1 MKITLN
7 KKNKL
12 SGIISIE
19 IEKNDYEQKVND
31 VLKKYSK
38 TAKIPGFR
46 KGFVPIGLVKKQYGN
61 AVKVDEINK
70 LLDSSLKKYIQDE
83 KLDILGGPIP
93 HMDNDINW
101 DSEIINFDFE
111 IGYTPEF
118 KINLK
123 PKKPILKYEVKA
135 DKKMVDGQIKN
146 IQSQY
151 GKLISKPKVENN
163 SEITANF
170 NCTTDEINN
179 SSMFKTESLK
189 PSFLKRIIGLKVG
202 NELTEIGSKIFK
214 ENYELSRNLKIE
226 LEKAKNFKSEVS
238 IKIEEIN
245 EREMADL
252 DQDLFDKVFGKNSVK
267 SVTEMKNKLSED
279 FVKQF
284 QNQVDQKLMND
295 TIEYLIES
303 TKINLPSEFLIKWM
317 KLSSENK
324 ISIDEAKSEYEKSEK
339 GMKYQLIESKI
350 IIDNDLQVNFED
362 LKSFT
367 TDLIKNQ
374 MLQYGQAIPD
384 EKEVDGIVARV
395 MSNKDEIKRL
405 TEQLTSTRIL
415 NFFKDNFNYKT
426 KKVSYDEYIKEAYPS

>member
-19 IEKNDYEQKVND
+19 IDKNDYEQKVND
-31 VLKKYSK
+31 VLKRYSK

-70 LLDSSLKKYIQDE
+70 LLDSTLKKYIQDE

-163 SEITANF
+163 LEITANF

-284 QNQVDQKLMND
+284 QTQVDQKLMND

-317 KLSSENK
+317 KLSSEKK
-324 ISIDEAKSEYEKSEK
+324 ISIEEAKAEYEKSEN

-367 TDLIKNQ
+367 SDLIKNQ

-384 EKEVDGIVARV
+384 EKEVEGIVARV

-426 KKVSYDEYIKEAYPS
+426 KKVDYDEYIKEAYPS

>member
-12 SGIISIE
+12 TGIITIE
-19 IEKNDYEQKVND
+19 INKDDYEQNVND
-31 VLKKYSK
+31 VLKRYSK

-70 LLDSSLKKYIQDE
+70 LLDSSLKKYIHDE

-170 NCTTDEINN
+170 YCTTDEINN

-202 NELTEIGSKIFK
+202 NELTETGSKIFK

-226 LEKAKNFKSEVS
+226 LENAKKFKSEVS

>member
-1 MKITLN
+1 MKITFN

-12 SGIISIE
+12 TGIITIE
-19 IEKNDYEQKVND
+19 INRGDYEQNVND
-31 VLKKYSK
+31 VLKRYSK

-61 AVKVDEINK
+61 AVMVDEINK
-70 LLDSSLKKYIQDE
+70 LLDSNLKKYIQDE

-93 HMDNDINW
+93 YMDNEINW
-101 DSEIINFDFE
+101 DSEKINFDFE

-226 LEKAKNFKSEVS
+226 LEKAKKFKSEVS

-350 IIDNDLQVNFED
+350 IIDNDLQVKFED

-374 MLQYGQAIPD
+374 MLQYGQAVPD

>member
-70 LLDSSLKKYIQDE
+70 LLDSTLKKYIQDE

-101 DSEIINFDFE
+101 DSKIINFDFE

-189 PSFLKRIIGLKVG
+189 PAFLKRIIALKVG

-214 ENYELSRNLKIE
+214 EDYELSRNLKIE

>member
-12 SGIISIE
+12 TGIITIE
-19 IEKNDYEQKVND
+19 INNDDYEQNVND
-31 VLKKYSK
+31 VLKRYSK

-93 HMDNDINW
+93 YMDNDINW

-170 NCTTDEINN
+170 NCSTDEINN

-226 LEKAKNFKSEVS
+226 LEKAKKFKSEVS

>member
-12 SGIISIE
+12 TGIITIE
-19 IEKNDYEQKVND
+19 INKDDYEQNVND
-31 VLKKYSK
+31 VLKRYSK

-70 LLDSSLKKYIQDE
+70 LLDSNLKKYIQDE

-226 LEKAKNFKSEVS
+226 LEKAKKFKSEVS

-415 NFFKDNFNYKT
+415 NFLKDNFNYKT